1 MWWPTTL
8 ERVSTDRGES
18 FEHILEVGGI
28 TCKDNFVA
36 EDLLSVS
43 EGDRQIGESSVV
55 EEAVG
60 VSVHVSEDLSPRYN
74 LYCITWIPR
83 VCTKAFD
90 QKCIS
95 VIKIGERVSFL
106 SSKKPFSQ
114 QHAELGGLLSI
125 KKFFFAV

>member
-43 EGDRQIGESSVV
+43 EGDRQIGESNIV
-55 EEAVG
+55 EEAELFP
-60 VSVHVSEDLSPRYN
+60 VHVSENLSLRHN
-74 LYCITWIPR
+74 LYCTTWIPR
-83 VCTKAFD
+83 VRNEASDRECFRFA
-90 QKCIS
+90 I
-95 VIKIGERVSFL
+95 IERVSIV
-106 SSKKPFSQ
+106 SSKKLFSEK
-114 QHAELGGLLSI
+114 HSELGSLLSI
-125 KKFFFAV
+125 KKFSFAV